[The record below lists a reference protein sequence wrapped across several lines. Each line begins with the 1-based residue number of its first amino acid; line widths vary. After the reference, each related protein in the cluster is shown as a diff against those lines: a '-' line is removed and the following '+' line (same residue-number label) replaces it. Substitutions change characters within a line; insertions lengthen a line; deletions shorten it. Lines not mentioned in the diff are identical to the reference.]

1 VVPVA
6 ANARPRYSYDDATPQ
21 PTGATEVKLITRQTV
36 ANELAD
42 RFKEWEKQQTTYI
55 PILRGRGLGM
65 PVEELNKLGPNPDP
79 DACDAVIRQQID
91 MHKWPSGKT
100 PTWTDVPTCDECG
113 QSKDA
118 VVRVGEEPDYESST
132 AFVCR
137 DCLSEALG
145 LVGHPVS
152 RLTDEERAAI
162 AWGIACVTR
171 DKHAA
176 ALRSLLERLA

>member
-1 VVPVA
+1 
-6 ANARPRYSYDDATPQ
+6 
-21 PTGATEVKLITRQTV
+21 VKLITRQTE
-36 ANELAD
+36 ANELVD

-65 PVEELNKLGPNPDP
+65 PVKELKKLGPNPDP
-79 DACDAVIRQQID
+79 DACDAVIRQQIAI
-91 MHKWPSGKT
+91 HTWPSGET
-100 PTWTDVPTCDECG
+100 PTWTNVPTCDECG

-145 LVGHPVS
+145 LAGLPVS
-152 RLTDEERAAI
+152 RLTDEERAAVKVAI
-162 AWGIACVTR
+162 DVLGDCTYGDSDPLEA
-171 DKHAA
+171 KAA
-176 ALRSLLERLA
+176 ATLRKLLERLHT

>member
-1 VVPVA
+1 M
-6 ANARPRYSYDDATPQ
+6 
-21 PTGATEVKLITRQTV
+21 KLITRQTE
-36 ANELAD
+36 ANELVD
-42 RFKEWEKQQTTYI
+42 RFKEWENQQTKYI

-65 PVEELNKLGPNPDP
+65 PVEELKKLGPNPDP

-91 MHKWPSGKT
+91 MHTWPSGNT

-118 VVRVGEEPDYESST
+118 VVRIGEEPDYESST

-145 LVGHPVS
+145 LVGLPVP
-152 RLTDEERAAI
+152 RLTAAEREAI
-162 AWGIACVTR
+162 EVAISKRLDVDAIYT
-171 DKHAA
+171 
-176 ALRSLLERLA
+176 LRNLLERLHT